1 VEACRNRD
9 MGMIDLL
16 IKYSARDDDCK
27 ALSIALRSD
36 DEIIASK
43 LLTLKAHQVRAEF
56 RTMTLRL
63 KHKFNNLNRVPIFF
77 SSKKINMT

>member
-1 VEACRNRD
+1 

-43 LLTLKAHQVRAEF
+43 LLTLKAHQVRGEF
-56 RTMTLRL
+56 RTIR
-63 KHKFNNLNRVPIFF
+63 
-77 SSKKINMT
+77 

>member
-1 VEACRNRD
+1 

-16 IKYSARDDDCK
+16 IKYSGRDDDCK

-43 LLTLKAHQVRAEF
+43 LLTLKAHQVRDEF
-56 RTMTLRL
+56 RTIR
-63 KHKFNNLNRVPIFF
+63 
-77 SSKKINMT
+77 